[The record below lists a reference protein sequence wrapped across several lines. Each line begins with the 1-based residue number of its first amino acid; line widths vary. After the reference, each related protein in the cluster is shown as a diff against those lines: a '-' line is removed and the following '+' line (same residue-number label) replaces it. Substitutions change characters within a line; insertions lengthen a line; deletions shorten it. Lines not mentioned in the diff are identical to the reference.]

1 MNRTLFKKVYGIA
14 LIATVLILFTL
25 CSPSAP
31 DWEKKNLAL
40 IEEYGL
46 EKRGLNEIP
55 KSIIESNLRDG
66 EIQNLN
72 NLEPYELYP
81 GVQAK
86 VFWSSGVM
94 ASILEL
100 GPQAQIPEE
109 VLASDRFVFVME
121 GSIEQEIDGKSVTMQ
136 SLAREAPDG
145 VHGGTPKIDFMYLEK
160 GSKIAVQAGTSG
172 AKIIEVYS
180 PLKTDYLQ
188 KTGMDNISGEIQDLV
203 HPYSPNIIPKK
214 VYDLY
219 DIQLTELVPGAYS
232 RLISGRNMLLSFISM
247 DPNSSFGHHIHP
259 EEQMMFVLRGEIEE
273 ILLDKKHLMQ
283 SNDVVRIPGNFV
295 HGAEIGDLGCDALDI
310 FWPSRPDYME
320 KEKVSRK
327 NFHSFIPE
335 DAELELVIDG
345 KKSQPEL
352 FFTEGPKWMAGKL
365 YFSNMYFDQDFNA
378 DPKRS
383 STVEMDPDGK
393 YRNITQGKMQT
404 NGLYPYKNGNLIVCD
419 MMGHRVV
426 EMTRKGQVVRVLA
439 EKYNGK
445 PIDGPNDIITDSKGG
460 FYFTDPQFTMEAE
473 KFQPGRAVYYV
484 SPKGEIT
491 RITEPNEFAMPNGIL
506 LSPDGKTLYINNC
519 YDKESWYPVQSEK
532 DNYIWAYDVNDDG
545 TVSNGREFAKV
556 MLVADVLDRKGRSSG
571 ADGMAID
578 KEGNIYVASYYGV
591 QIFDN
596 SGKFVGMINM
606 PSFPV
611 SLCFG
616 DDDMKTLYIVSYSKV
631 FKIRTNKEGYV
642 NYLD

>member
-1 MNRTLFKKVYGIA
+1 MFQKVYGIA
-14 LIATVLILFTL
+14 LLATIVFLFTY
-25 CSPSAP
+25 CTSPAP
-31 DWEKKNLAL
+31 DWEQKNNAL
-40 IEEYGL
+40 IEKHGL
-46 EKRGLNEIP
+46 EKRVLNGIP
-55 KSIIESNLRDG
+55 ISSITSNLQDG
-66 EIQNLN
+66 NIQHLN
-72 NLEPYELYP
+72 NLETYELYP

-86 VFWSSGVM
+86 LFWGSGAM
-94 ASILEL
+94 ASVLQLE
-100 GPQAQIPEE
+100 PQAQIHEE
-109 VLASDRFVFVME
+109 VLSSDRFVFLME
-121 GSIEQEIDGKSVTMQ
+121 GNIDQIIDGKSVSMK
-136 SLAREAPDG
+136 SLEREAPDG
-145 VHGGTPKIDFMYLEK
+145 IHGGTPRIEFMYLEK
-160 GSKIAVQAGTSG
+160 GSKLAVQAGTSG
-172 AKIIEVYS
+172 AKIIEIYS
-180 PLKTDYLQ
+180 PIKTDYLQ
-188 KTGMDNISGEIQDLV
+188 KTGIENIPIEIQDV
-203 HPYSPNIIPKK
+203 AEPSSPNIIPNK

-219 DIQLTELVPGAYS
+219 DIQLTELETGAYS
-232 RLISGRNMLLSFISM
+232 RLISGRNMLLSFISK
-247 DPNSSFGHHIHP
+247 DPNLVFGHHIHP
-259 EEQMMFVLRGEIEE
+259 EEQMMFVLRGNIEE
-273 ILLDKKHLMQ
+273 ILLDEKHLMQ

-295 HGAEIGDLGCDALDI
+295 HGAEIGELGCDALDI

-320 KEKVSRK
+320 KEKASNNR
-327 NFHSFIPE
+327 FHSFIPE

-352 FFTEGPKWMAGKL
+352 FFTEGPKWMEGKL

-426 EMTRKGQVVRVLA
+426 EMTRKGQLVRVLA
-439 EKYNGK
+439 NKYNGK

-484 SPKGEIT
+484 SPQGEIT

-532 DNYIWAYDVNDDG
+532 DNFIWAYDVNDDG

-556 MLVADVLDRKGRSSG
+556 MLVAEVLDRKGRSSG

-578 KEGNIYVASYYGV
+578 KEGNIYVATYYGV
-591 QIFDN
+591 QIFDKT
-596 SGKFVGMINM
+596 GKFVGMINM

-631 FKIRTNKEGYV
+631 FKIRTNKVGYV